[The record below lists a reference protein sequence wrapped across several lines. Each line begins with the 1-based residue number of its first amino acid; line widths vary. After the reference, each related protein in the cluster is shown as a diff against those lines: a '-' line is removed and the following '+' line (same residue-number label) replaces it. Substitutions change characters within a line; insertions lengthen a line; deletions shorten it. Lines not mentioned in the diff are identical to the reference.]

1 MSLTYS
7 VYQYWH
13 NMMLRNSVWKT
24 HNQPVAYLDRR
35 HRFSIQ
41 LLHHQASPQW
51 DWCGAHTTVLFSIC
65 PLYIYLPFFL
75 IVLSFLCN
83 PCESGT
89 LMFIHETT
97 KRTSDIPTLD
107 FKIGKTSASLSTPA
121 EGPHD
126 FLTVSYS
133 YTALDLKWK
142 FVQMIA
148 AVIHSPIILLTKTC
162 GFETSHI

>member
-7 VYQYWH
+7 VYQYLH
-13 NMMLRNSVWKT
+13 NIMLRNSVWKT

-65 PLYIYLPFFL
+65 PSYISAILSDR
-75 IVLSFLCN
+75 VLSFLCN

-148 AVIHSPIILLTKTC
+148 AVIHCPIVLLTITC